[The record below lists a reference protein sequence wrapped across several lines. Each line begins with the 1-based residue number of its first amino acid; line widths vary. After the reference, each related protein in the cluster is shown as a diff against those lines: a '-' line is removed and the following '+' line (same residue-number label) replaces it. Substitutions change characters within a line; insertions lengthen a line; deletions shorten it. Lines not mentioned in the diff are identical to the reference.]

1 MKNGHVIC
9 MVLACAWGW
18 GLNSAAREIPVH
30 REYTQPVL
38 FYDERGE
45 RMAFGDAA
53 PDVVAL
59 QSMRDT
65 KAREILM
72 GRETLME
79 MSFGVGKS
87 VFDEPAPLKAAG
99 VAASGGGDGSRG
111 KTNPSERNWLVKSLK
126 LPNLGQESGDPAK
139 TAMSSGAGDSSW
151 GWLADEV
158 ASQDAAE
165 DPGAEDILPGDDLL
179 PLTPQEMA
187 LAGTDP
193 VKESLRS
200 NSKPKE
206 ESKGE
211 RESSSLSDRAG
222 VEQKTSDMD
231 MERSANMGRDVPAGF
246 GDSSSPMKSY
256 RTAGLVAEMSQTR
269 KMIDEM
275 SAGSRGGMTSLQDS
289 IRNLRATDFMANS
302 EQKTESA
309 VAAPVFSSRAMEDGD
324 RKAFGGRPPV
334 VVGWSGAGTA
344 VSASSWQG
352 GWNSQNSEKGG
363 WSRMGSLPDPAP
375 AVVTPASSRA
385 TPLPGISSGGYK
397 PGWF

>member
-9 MVLACAWGW
+9 MVLACAAGW

-45 RMAFGDAA
+45 KMAFGDAA

-79 MSFGVGKS
+79 MSLGAGKS

-99 VAASGGGDGSRG
+99 AAALGGGDGSRG
-111 KTNPSERNWLVKSLK
+111 KTNPSERNWLVKSLR

-139 TAMSSGAGDSSW
+139 TAMASGTGNSGW

-158 ASQDAAE
+158 ASQDAE
-165 DPGAEDILPGDDLL
+165 NETGPEEILQGEELL

-187 LAGTDP
+187 RVGMDP
-193 VKESLRS
+193 VKESLRT

-206 ESKGE
+206 NSNGKS
-211 RESSSLSDRAG
+211 ESSSFPNRAG
-222 VEQKTSDMD
+222 GEQKNSNTET
-231 MERSANMGRDVPAGF
+231 ERLANTGRDVPAGF
-246 GDSSSPMKSY
+246 RETSTSIKTY
-256 RTAGLVAEMSQTR
+256 RTAGPIAEMSQTR
-269 KMIDEM
+269 KIIDEM
-275 SAGSRGGMTSLQDS
+275 SAGSRGGMASLQDS
-289 IRNLRATDFMANS
+289 IRNMRATDFMGRS
-302 EQKTESA
+302 EQKTAAA

-324 RKAFGGRPPV
+324 RKIADGRPLV
-334 VVGWSGAGTA
+334 GSGWSGAGTA
-344 VSASSWQG
+344 GSASSWRG
-352 GWNSQNSEKGG
+352 GWNSQGGEKSGL
-363 WSRMGSLPDPAP
+363 SRMGSLPDPAP
-375 AVVTPASSRA
+375 GVVAPASSRA